1 MPMGEATPA
10 RPRPKS
16 RSGLAAS
23 KPLDTGGPPSLQAVP
38 SAGARQGRMIFFSIG
53 LPSRFTQLCD
63 VLIARLAEQCLGS
76 VELGSFNS
84 FDDVA
89 TAAIRSSAA
98 HFVAVSRQPVVR
110 LQSEIVASGRPF
122 VVALGDI
129 RSALHDLVQLTG
141 YDVDAAGRLD
151 VANCGA

>member
-1 MPMGEATPA
+1 
-10 RPRPKS
+10 
-16 RSGLAAS
+16 
-23 KPLDTGGPPSLQAVP
+23 
-38 SAGARQGRMIFFSIG
+38 MIFFSIG

-63 VLIARLAEQCLGS
+63 ALIVRLAEHCLGS

-110 LQSEIVASGRPF
+110 LQSELVASGRPF

-129 RSALHDLVQLTG
+129 RSALHDLMQRPG
-141 YDVDAAGRLD
+141 
-151 VANCGA
+151 